1 MPYGTLLQMNEKGG
15 DILKLQMD
23 LSKEYGLVLE
33 GGGAKGAYQI
43 GAWKALKEVGIKIKG
58 ISGVSVGALNGA
70 MVCMDDLDNAVRL
83 WENIS
88 YSRIMDV
95 EDDLMEKLMK
105 GKLSGESFG
114 KLLKDSLRF
123 IIEGGVDVT
132 PLKTLIEESVCE
144 STLRDSSQNLYITT
158 YSVSEHK
165 LLDVDVKDVPEG
177 LISDMLLASAYFL
190 AFKNQ
195 KLHGKKYMDG
205 GGWDNVPL
213 GSLIERGYKDI
224 IVLRIYGIGVEKKI
238 EIPGDVNIYNV
249 APRQS
254 LGKTLEFDRVKSRKN
269 IKLGYYDCMRL
280 LYGLEGRHYY
290 LDVSGNE
297 SYYFYKLLKHLE
309 CPAERVGDVQNHL
322 NPEKVSLYRTILE
335 VILPNIAS
343 ELKLKPDW
351 TYKDLYLGILER
363 AARALRVQRFNIYT
377 EEELLKEVFKKAETA
392 RKLGRELP
400 IYIDILDSTFVLC

>member
-1 MPYGTLLQMNEKGG
+1 MGCPFVNEEGG
-15 DILKLQMD
+15 AVLELQMD

-43 GAWKALKEVGIKIKG
+43 GAWRALKEAGIKIKG

-88 YSRIMDV
+88 YSQVMDV
-95 EDDLMEKLMK
+95 EDDIMETLIK
-105 GKLSGESFG
+105 GKFRKENFG

-123 IIEGGVDVT
+123 IVEGGVDIT
-132 PLKTLIEESVCE
+132 PLRSLIEESICE
-144 STLRDSSQNLYITT
+144 RTLRNSAQDLYVTT
-158 YSVSEHK
+158 YSVSDHK
-165 LLDVDVKDVPEG
+165 LLDVNIKDVPEG
-177 LISDMLLASAYFL
+177 LIADMLLASAYFL

-224 IVLRIYGIGVEKKI
+224 IVLRIYGLGVEKKI
-238 EIPGDVNIYNV
+238 EIPEDVNIYNV

-254 LGKTLEFDRVKSRKN
+254 LGKTLEFDKVKSRRN

-280 LYGLEGRHYY
+280 LYGLEGRYYY
-290 LDVSGNE
+290 LDVQGSE
-297 SYYFYKLLKHLE
+297 ADYFYKLIRCLE
-309 CPAERVGDVQNHL
+309 GSAGNCSGGQ
-322 NPEKVSLYRTILE
+322 SLTDSGHTSVYRMILE
-335 VILPNIAS
+335 EVLPSLATG
-343 ELKLKPDW
+343 LKLKPDW
-351 TYKDLYLGILER
+351 TYKEMYLGILEA
-363 AARALRVQRFNIYT
+363 AARALRVQRFHIYT
-377 EEELLKEVFKKAETA
+377 EEELLKEVLEKGEIA
-392 RKLGRELP
+392 RRSGKEIP
-400 IYIDILDSTFVLC
+400 IYVDLLDSTFVLC